1 MRTFDQDEMADF
13 IAIQRLQASYADIVT
28 RREWSELEQI
38 FLPDA
43 TVTIDV
49 LEGTPFVLRTP
60 GGIGEFIDT
69 SIERFEF
76 FEFVILNSVIEFG
89 PPGSGQATARMYM
102 AELRQAREGGR
113 RSTAFGLYRDTYV
126 KRSDD
131 WLIAER
137 NYRSA
142 ARTSAR
148 ELDVF
153 GFAAGDESHA

>member
-1 MRTFDQDEMADF
+1 MRTFDQTEIADF

-28 RREWSELEQI
+28 RRQWPELAQV

-43 TVTIDV
+43 SVTIDV
-49 LEGTPFVLRTP
+49 QEGTPFVLRTP
-60 GGIGEFIDT
+60 QGIGEFIDT

-76 FEFVILNSVIEFG
+76 FEFVILNSVIDFG
-89 PPGSGQATARMYM
+89 PAGSGEATARLYM

-126 KRSDD
+126 KRGDD
-131 WLIAER
+131 WLIRER
-137 NYRSA
+137 KYRSA
-142 ARTSAR
+142 ARTAAR

-153 GFAAGDESHA
+153 GFELSE

>member
-1 MRTFDQDEMADF
+1 MRTFDQDEIADF

-28 RREWSELEQI
+28 RRQWSELEQI
-38 FLPDA
+38 FIPDA
-43 TVTIDV
+43 TVTIDMH
-49 LEGTPFVLRTP
+49 EGTAFVLRSP
-60 GGIGEFIDT
+60 KGIGEFIGS

-89 PPGSGQATARMYM
+89 PAGSGQATARMYM

-126 KRSDD
+126 KRADN
-131 WLIAER
+131 WLMAER
-137 NYRSA
+137 SYRSA

-153 GFAAGDESHA
+153 GFDVGD

>member
-1 MRTFDQDEMADF
+1 MRTFDQNEMADF

-28 RREWSELEQI
+28 RREWSELEQV

-43 TVTIDV
+43 TVSIDMV
-49 LEGTPFVLRTP
+49 QGTPFVLRTP
-60 GGIGEFIDT
+60 SGIGEFIGT

-89 PPGSGQATARMYM
+89 PAGSGEATARMYM
-102 AELRQAREGGR
+102 AELRQSREGGR
-113 RSTAFGLYRDTYV
+113 RSTAFGLYRDKYV
-126 KRSDD
+126 KRGDD
-131 WLIAER
+131 WLIGER

-148 ELDVF
+148 EFDVF
-153 GFAAGDESHA
+153 GFELSE

>member
-1 MRTFDQDEMADF
+1 MRTFDQNEMADF

-28 RREWSELEQI
+28 RRQWSELEQI

-43 TVTIDV
+43 TVTIDR
-49 LEGTPFVLRTP
+49 LEGTPFTLRTP
-60 GGIGEFIDT
+60 AGIGEFIST

-89 PPGSGQATARMYM
+89 PAGSRQATARMYM
-102 AELRQAREGGR
+102 AELRQSREGGR
-113 RSTAFGLYRDTYV
+113 RSTAFGLYRDRYI
-126 KRSDD
+126 KRGDD
-131 WLIAER
+131 WLIEER
-137 NYRSA
+137 KYRSA

-153 GFAAGDESHA
+153 GFDVSD

>member
-1 MRTFDQDEMADF
+1 MRTLDQNEMADF

-28 RREWSELEQI
+28 RRQWSELEQV

-43 TVTIDV
+43 TVSIDTA
-49 LEGTPFVLRTP
+49 EGTPFVLRTP
-60 GGIGEFIDT
+60 GGIGEFIGT

-89 PPGSGQATARMYM
+89 PAGSGEATARMYM
-102 AELRQAREGGR
+102 AELRQSREGGR
-113 RSTAFGLYRDTYV
+113 RSTAFGLYRDKYV
-126 KRSDD
+126 KRGDD
-131 WLIAER
+131 WLIGER

-148 ELDVF
+148 EFDVF
-153 GFAAGDESHA
+153 GFELSE

>member
-1 MRTFDQDEMADF
+1 VRTFDQGEMADF

-28 RREWSELEQI
+28 RRQWPELEQI
-38 FLPDA
+38 FVPDA

-60 GGIGEFIDT
+60 GGIGEFIRT

-89 PPGSGQATARMYM
+89 PPGSGHATARMYM
-102 AELRQAREGGR
+102 AELRQSREGGR
-113 RSTAFGLYRDTYV
+113 RSTAFGLYRDSYI
-126 KRSDD
+126 KHGDD
-131 WLIAER
+131 WLMEER
-137 NYRSA
+137 HYRSA
-142 ARTSAR
+142 ARTAAR

-153 GFAAGDESHA
+153 GFDASDNDA

>member
-1 MRTFDQDEMADF
+1 VRTFDVGEMADF

-28 RREWSELEQI
+28 RREWSELEEI
-38 FLPDA
+38 FVPDA

-49 LEGTPFVLRTP
+49 AEGTPLVLRTP
-60 GGIGEFIDT
+60 AGVGAFIDT

-89 PPGSGQATARMYM
+89 PVGSGQATARMYM
-102 AELRQAREGGR
+102 AELRQARDGGR

-126 KRSDD
+126 KDGDD
-131 WLIAER
+131 WLIQER
-137 NYRSA
+137 KYRSA

-153 GFAAGDESHA
+153 GFAPNDS

>member
-28 RREWSELEQI
+28 RRQWPELEDI
-38 FLPDA
+38 FVPDA
-43 TVTIDV
+43 TVTIDMV
-49 LEGTPFVLRTP
+49 EGAPFVLRTP
-60 GGIGEFIDT
+60 RGIGEFIGT

-89 PPGSGQATARMYM
+89 PAGSGQATARMYM

-113 RSTAFGLYRDTYV
+113 RSTAFGLYRDMYV
-126 KRSDD
+126 KRGDD
-131 WLIAER
+131 WLIQER
-137 NYRSA
+137 KYRSA

-153 GFAAGDESHA
+153 GFEVSD

>member
-1 MRTFDQDEMADF
+1 MRTFDQNEMADF
-13 IAIQRLQASYADIVT
+13 VAIQRLQASYADIVT
-28 RREWSELEQI
+28 RRQWSELEQV
-38 FLPDA
+38 FVSDA

-49 LEGTPFVLRTP
+49 MEGTPFVLRSP
-60 GGIGEFIDT
+60 QGIGEFIGS

-102 AELRQAREGGR
+102 AELRQARDGGR

-126 KRSDD
+126 KGGDN
-131 WLIAER
+131 WLMQER
-137 NYRSA
+137 KYRSA

-153 GFAAGDESHA
+153 GFAANDF